1 MPTPINPES
10 KLSGISDITRRHLF
24 AFGMKLMQMSQDVNL
39 APNAG
44 EHFAEVTDG
53 TSGALALLAQLQVLD
68 EITRPVG
75 NRGRTAP
82 ERPVQP
88 RMDQL
93 EAMPL
98 RLPNGLDDTVRPL
111 YLGRDDIPQA
121 IYVQNG
127 DTNGKA

>member
-44 EHFAEVTDG
+44 DHFAEVTDG

-68 EITRPVG
+68 EITRPTG

-88 RMDQL
+88 RQDQP
-93 EAMPL
+93 EAILPLPMP
-98 RLPNGLDDTVRPL
+98 NVFGGAVKPL
-111 YLGRDDIPQA
+111 YVGRDDVPST
-121 IYVQNG
+121 IYAQNG
-127 DTNGKA
+127 ESNG